1 MQFEAARQKA
11 ELKEKLTNLK
21 FMLSEASLQLLP
33 EYRQR
38 MEASAGFQYSVLLL
52 WILGDEGSRPKTL
65 HNSWNVM
72 NWGSYV

>member
-11 ELKEKLTNLK
+11 ELKEKLSNLK

-38 MEASAGFQYSVLLL
+38 MEVGARFQYSVLL
-52 WILGDEGSRPKTL
+52 
-65 HNSWNVM
+65 V
-72 NWGSYV
+72 